1 MQLDASS
8 NKGSNLRY
16 LTSKSCNMEENFN
29 YNFHHHSKAKT
40 PVQSFETHVHPQS
53 SLPYVWSYCHGIG
66 AIKLSTYLP

>member
-40 PVQSFETHVHPQS
+40 PVQSFETQILNTSFDLYPKE
-53 SLPYVWSYCHGIG
+53 PKRNM
-66 AIKLSTYLP
+66 IKH